1 MAYWIGI
8 LIVFLIAL
16 LVFRIFVR
24 HDYRRKGSLSP
35 FSTFLEFLIFGIH
48 ANLPYLYFDVPW
60 PQFPPLPGSSLQL
73 VLGLIISAI
82 GLLATLAFMAHLGFS
97 VAVGSQ
103 PAGLRQT
110 GPYRWSRNPQL
121 LTYGIL
127 LAGCVLL
134 YPSWQ
139 AAAWVVL
146 YGAIAH
152 IMVITEEEHLGNL
165 FGEEYHHYCD
175 KVPRYLYFF

>member
-16 LVFRIFVR
+16 VVFRIFVR
-24 HDYRRKGSLSP
+24 RDYLRKGSLSP

-48 ANLPYLYFDVPW
+48 ANLPYLYYDVPW
-60 PQFPPLPGSSLQL
+60 PQLPPLPGRSLQL
-73 VLGLIISAI
+73 VLGLTISAI
-82 GLLATLAFMAHLGFS
+82 GLLATLAFMAHLGFG
-97 VAVGSQ
+97 VAVGNQ
-103 PAGLRQT
+103 PEGLRQT

-121 LTYGIL
+121 LSYGVL
-127 LAGCVLL
+127 LAGWVIL
-134 YPSWQ
+134 YPSWE
-139 AAAWVVL
+139 AAAWAAL

-165 FGEEYHHYCD
+165 FGEEYQRYCH
-175 KVPRYLYFF
+175 KVPRYLIFF